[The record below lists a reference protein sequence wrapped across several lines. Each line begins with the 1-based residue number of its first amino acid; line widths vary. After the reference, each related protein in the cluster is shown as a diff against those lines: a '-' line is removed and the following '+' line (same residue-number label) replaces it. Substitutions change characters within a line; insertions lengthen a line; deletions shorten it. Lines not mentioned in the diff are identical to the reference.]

1 MQHPT
6 PAIEPAFFM
15 ALAILFRALRSP
27 AAYSRP
33 GVMTGRLRRAF
44 QLTRLHTTQETSM
57 PRLFAALLLALTPM
71 LASAEE
77 VIRVYNWN
85 DYIAPQVLKD
95 FETET
100 GIRVDYHTYS
110 TAEELA
116 AVLATGEAIDVAVP
130 SHDALPAMI
139 KSGTLQPLDFS
150 LLPNRKHLDK
160 QLLST
165 LVALDPAN
173 RHAVPYLWGAVGLAI
188 NTPQAE
194 AAFGGPLPNSW
205 SLLFD
210 AEQSARL
217 ASCGISVLDA
227 PDETLTLLLNYQ
239 GRSLARSAPSRIERS
254 SRVLDGLRPNLRY
267 VDSERYID
275 DLNQGKLCVA
285 VAWVGD
291 ALAAADAGQ
300 PVRFLVP
307 DEGSILFIDNLVIPS
322 SATRVDL
329 AHRFID
335 YLMQPKVAALITAET
350 LYPSGNAD
358 SREFLD
364 EALRNQPDLYPDR
377 DTKRRLHPLET
388 LPEKHSATR
397 DAVWTRFR
405 DGS

>member
-1 MQHPT
+1 
-6 PAIEPAFFM
+6 
-15 ALAILFRALRSP
+15 
-27 AAYSRP
+27 
-33 GVMTGRLRRAF
+33 
-44 QLTRLHTTQETSM
+44 M
-57 PRLFAALLLALTPM
+57 PRLFASLLLALTPL

-77 VIRVYNWN
+77 MIRVYNWN

-95 FETET
+95 FEAQT
-100 GIRVDYHTYS
+100 GIRVEYHTYS
-110 TAEELA
+110 TSEELA
-116 AVLATGEAIDVAVP
+116 ALLASGEAIDVAVP
-130 SHDALPAMI
+130 THSDLPALI
-139 KSGTLQPLDFS
+139 KSGTLQPLDFN

-173 RHAVPYLWGAVGLAI
+173 RHALPYLWGAVGLAI

-210 AEQSARL
+210 AEQSSRL

-227 PDETLTLLLNYQ
+227 ADETLTVLLNYQ
-239 GRSLARSAPSRIERS
+239 GRSLARSAPSRVERS
-254 SRVLDGLRPNLRY
+254 GQVLDGLRPNLRY
-267 VDSERYID
+267 IDSERYID

-285 VAWVGD
+285 MAWVGD

-307 DEGSILFIDNLVIPS
+307 DEGSVLFIDNLVIPS
-322 SATRVDL
+322 SAKRADL

-335 YLMQPKVAALITAET
+335 YLMQPQVAALITAET

-377 DTKRRLHPLET
+377 DTKRRLHPLES
-388 LPEKHSATR
+388 LPEKHSAVR
-397 DAVWTRFR
+397 DAVWARFR
-405 DGS
+405 QGS

>member
-1 MQHPT
+1 
-6 PAIEPAFFM
+6 
-15 ALAILFRALRSP
+15 
-27 AAYSRP
+27 
-33 GVMTGRLRRAF
+33 
-44 QLTRLHTTQETSM
+44 M
-57 PRLFAALLLALTPM
+57 PRLFALLLLALTPL

-95 FETET
+95 FEAET
-100 GIRVDYHTYS
+100 GIRVEYHTFS
-110 TAEELA
+110 TASELDTI
-116 AVLATGEAIDVAVP
+116 LASGEAIDIAMP

-139 KSGTLQPLDFS
+139 KNGALQPLDFKR
-150 LLPNRKHLDK
+150 LPNRKHLDK

-188 NTPQAE
+188 NTPLAE
-194 AAFGGPLPNSW
+194 AAFGGPLPDSW

-217 ASCGISVLDA
+217 APCGISLLDA
-227 PDETLTLLLNYQ
+227 PDETLTVLLSYQ
-239 GRSLARSAPSRIERS
+239 GRSLARSSPSRIKRS
-254 SRVLDGLRPNLRY
+254 SQVLDGLRPNLRY
-267 VDSERYID
+267 IDSERYID

-285 VAWVGD
+285 MAWVGD

-307 DEGSILFIDNLVIPS
+307 DEGSVLFIDSLVIPS
-322 SATRVDL
+322 SAKRPDL

-358 SREFLD
+358 SQAFLD
-364 EALRNQPDLYPDR
+364 EALRNQPGLYPDR
-377 DTKRRLHPLET
+377 ETKRRLHALET
-388 LPEKHSATR
+388 LPEKHSATLE
-397 DAVWTRFR
+397 AVWTRFR

>member
-1 MQHPT
+1 
-6 PAIEPAFFM
+6 
-15 ALAILFRALRSP
+15 
-27 AAYSRP
+27 
-33 GVMTGRLRRAF
+33 
-44 QLTRLHTTQETSM
+44 M
-57 PRLFAALLLALTPM
+57 PRLLALLLLALSPL

-95 FETET
+95 FEAET
-100 GIRVDYHTYS
+100 GIRVEYHTFS
-110 TAEELA
+110 TDSELDT
-116 AVLATGEAIDVAVP
+116 VLASGEAIDVAVP
-130 SHDALPAMI
+130 SHDSLPALI
-139 KSGTLQPLDFS
+139 KSGTLQPLDFT

-165 LVALDPAN
+165 LVALDPGN
-173 RHAVPYLWGAVGLAI
+173 RHALPYLWGAVGLAI

-210 AEQSARL
+210 PEQSARL
-217 ASCGISVLDA
+217 ANCGVSLLDA
-227 PDETLTLLLNYQ
+227 PDETMTVLLSYQ
-239 GRSLARSAPSRIERS
+239 GRSLARSSPGRIQRAS
-254 SRVLDGLRPNLRY
+254 QVLDGLRPNLRY
-267 VDSERYID
+267 IDSERYID

-285 VAWVGD
+285 MAWVGD

-307 DEGSILFIDNLVIPS
+307 DEGSVLFIDNLVIPS
-322 SATRVDL
+322 SAKRPDL
-329 AHRFID
+329 AHQFIN

-364 EALRNQPDLYPDR
+364 ETLRNQPSLYPDR

-388 LPEKHSATR
+388 LPEKHSATL
-397 DAVWTRFR
+397 DAVWARFR
-405 DGS
+405 NGS

>member
-1 MQHPT
+1 
-6 PAIEPAFFM
+6 
-15 ALAILFRALRSP
+15 
-27 AAYSRP
+27 
-33 GVMTGRLRRAF
+33 
-44 QLTRLHTTQETSM
+44 M
-57 PRLFAALLLALTPM
+57 PRLFASLLLALTPL

-95 FETET
+95 FEAET
-100 GIRVDYHTYS
+100 GIRVEYHTFS
-110 TAEELA
+110 TDSELDKI
-116 AVLATGEAIDVAVP
+116 LASGEAIDVAVP
-130 SHDALPAMI
+130 SHDTLPALI
-139 KSGTLQPLDFS
+139 KSGTLQPVDFN

-165 LVALDPAN
+165 LVALDPGNQYAL
-173 RHAVPYLWGAVGLAI
+173 PYLWGAVGLAI

-194 AAFGGPLPNSW
+194 AAFGGPLPDSW

-227 PDETLTLLLNYQ
+227 PDETLTVLLSYQ
-239 GRSLARSAPSRIERS
+239 GRSLARSSPSRIKRAS
-254 SRVLDGLRPNLRY
+254 QVLDGLRPNLRY
-267 VDSERYID
+267 IDSERYIE

-285 VAWVGD
+285 MAWVGD

-300 PVRFLVP
+300 PVRFVVP
-307 DEGSILFIDNLVIPS
+307 DEGSVLFIDSLVIPS
-322 SATRVDL
+322 NAKRPDL
-329 AHRFID
+329 AHRFIN

-358 SREFLD
+358 SKEFLD
-364 EALRNQPDLYPDR
+364 EALRNQPGLYPDR
-377 DTKRRLHPLET
+377 DTKRRLHALET

>member
-1 MQHPT
+1 
-6 PAIEPAFFM
+6 
-15 ALAILFRALRSP
+15 
-27 AAYSRP
+27 
-33 GVMTGRLRRAF
+33 
-44 QLTRLHTTQETSM
+44 M
-57 PRLFAALLLALTPM
+57 PRLLASLLLALTPL

-95 FETET
+95 FETQT
-100 GIRVDYHTYS
+100 GIRVEYRTYS
-110 TAEELA
+110 TSEELA
-116 AVLATGEAIDVAVP
+116 TLLASGEAIDVAVP
-130 SHDALPAMI
+130 THSDLPALI

-173 RHAVPYLWGAVGLAI
+173 RHALPYLWGAVGLAI

-194 AAFGGPLPNSW
+194 AAFGGPLPDSW

-210 AEQSARL
+210 TEQSSRL

-227 PDETLTLLLNYQ
+227 ADETLSVLLNYQ
-239 GRSLARSAPSRIERS
+239 GRSLARTAPSRIERS
-254 SRVLDGLRPNLRY
+254 GQVLERLRPHLRY
-267 VDSERYID
+267 IDSERYID

-285 VAWVGD
+285 MAWVGD

-300 PVRFLVP
+300 PLRFLVP
-307 DEGSILFIDNLVIPS
+307 DEGSVLFIDNLVIPS
-322 SATRVDL
+322 SAKRADL

-335 YLMQPKVAALITAET
+335 YLMQPEVAALITAET

-377 DTKRRLHPLET
+377 DTKRRLHPLEA
-388 LPEKHSATR
+388 LPEKHSVVR
-397 DAVWTRFR
+397 DAVWARFR